1 MFSTQESS
9 LSLRSNLVVESAVQV
24 QCLSRQSQPKR
35 WINPCLIYLHVI
47 SLVAQAPMTVPLPVC
62 VCVCVCCRQTL
73 HTFPLLCFTFENFDH
88 LFEKVTRPGT
98 PALKRWVKPV

>member
-1 MFSTQESS
+1 
-9 LSLRSNLVVESAVQV
+9 
-24 QCLSRQSQPKR
+24 
-35 WINPCLIYLHVI
+35 
-47 SLVAQAPMTVPLPVC
+47 MTVPLPVC